1 MPGDIRPEGL
11 QVTSGPS
18 DRGDLRD
25 QTRGKRQEYCADFT
39 SRFLANSPC
48 SRPTP
53 RARCRV
59 TNSSS
64 TPTTLSSGNSHGACA
79 GTSMPNIHTFR
90 CTPGSSASGA
100 STSDR
105 ATLTKLTASVKYRIP
120 SGSMARKYSTVLHVR
135 GARRS
140 EERRVGKEGGR
151 RGRTRG

>member
-1 MPGDIRPEGL
+1 MVRLSGKACYQYPGAACRPSGRNKGGGIRRRRMPGDIRPEGL

-64 TPTTLSSGNSHGACA
+64 TPT
-79 GTSMPNIHTFR
+79 
-90 CTPGSSASGA
+90 
-100 STSDR
+100 
-105 ATLTKLTASVKYRIP
+105 
-120 SGSMARKYSTVLHVR
+120 
-135 GARRS
+135 RS
-140 EERRVGKEGGR
+140 EAHTSELQSLMRNSYDVVCLKKKKN
-151 RGRTRG
+151 RT